1 MLGDYFAG
9 TAAFDELEEA
19 MRNSKALMERELYA
33 MRLTASFR
41 STDYI
46 FRIGGDEFAVLMLDV
61 PVSLRTT
68 VEKKLEALKR
78 SMQDGADG
86 LPPAT
91 RSIGAAFSGRGER
104 GEEIFR
110 HADAALYAAK
120 ENGRNGDRFLEG

>member
-19 MRNSKALMERELYA
+19 MRKSKALMERELYA

-61 PVSLRTT
+61 PASLRTT

-91 RSIGAAFSGRGER
+91 LSIGAAFSGRGER
-104 GEEIFR
+104 G
-110 HADAALYAAK
+110 
-120 ENGRNGDRFLEG
+120 

>member
-1 MLGDYFAG
+1 
-9 TAAFDELEEA
+9 
-19 MRNSKALMERELYA
+19 
-33 MRLTASFR
+33 
-41 STDYI
+41 
-46 FRIGGDEFAVLMLDV
+46 MLDV
-61 PVSLRTT
+61 PVSLRMT

-91 RSIGAAFSGRGER
+91 LSIGAAFSGRGER

>member
-1 MLGDYFAG
+1 MLGDYFAR
-9 TAAFDELEEA
+9 TAACDELEEA

-91 RSIGAAFSGRGER
+91 
-104 GEEIFR
+104 
-110 HADAALYAAK
+110 L
-120 ENGRNGDRFLEG
+120 